1 MEMGHTSEMAHQAMI
16 EELEKLFEG
25 KEYSGQEGPKSLKIF
40 TQFEPIP
47 TDNDEDTDT
56 DAANC
61 PCIICKLLSGNFA
74 ATGEAQLLFFQLVIA
89 AYDRN
94 TDRQGYLDVVNI
106 KEDIT
111 QHFLANQV
119 FGGSFVVQYPMA
131 WAIQEE
137 STVPF
142 YWGVVNFYVSAP
154 ARKNTQVEDLI

>member
-25 KEYSGQEGPKSLKIF
+25 KEYSGQEGPKPLKIF
-40 TQFEPIP
+40 KQFEPIP

-56 DAANC
+56 NAANC

-74 ATGEAQLLFFQLVIA
+74 ASGEAQLLMFQLVIA
-89 AYDRN
+89 AYDR
-94 TDRQGYLDVVNI
+94 DVSR
-106 KEDIT
+106 
-111 QHFLANQV
+111 
-119 FGGSFVVQYPMA
+119 SFVVQYPMA

-137 STVPF
+137 STVPY

>member
-1 MEMGHTSEMAHQAMI
+1 MEMGHTSEMAHQAMV
-16 EELEKLFEG
+16 EELENLFEG
-25 KEYSGQEGPKSLKIF
+25 KEYSGQEGLKPLKIF
-40 TQFEPIP
+40 KQFEPIP
-47 TDNDEDTDT
+47 EDNDEDADT
-56 DAANC
+56 DAANY

-74 ATGEAQLLFFQLVIA
+74 ATGEAQMLYFQLVIA
-89 AYDRN
+89 AYDR
-94 TDRQGYLDVVNI
+94 DVSRQGYMDVVNI

-111 QHFLANQV
+111 QHFLAEPS

-137 STVPF
+137 STVPY

>member
-40 TQFEPIP
+40 KQFEPIP

-74 ATGEAQLLFFQLVIA
+74 ATGEAQLQIGRAHV
-89 AYDRN
+89 
-94 TDRQGYLDVVNI
+94 
-106 KEDIT
+106 
-111 QHFLANQV
+111 
-119 FGGSFVVQYPMA
+119 
-131 WAIQEE
+131 
-137 STVPF
+137 
-142 YWGVVNFYVSAP
+142 
-154 ARKNTQVEDLI
+154 

>member
-25 KEYSGQEGPKSLKIF
+25 KEYSGQEGPKPLKIF
-40 TQFEPIP
+40 KQFEPIP

-56 DAANC
+56 NAANC

-74 ATGEAQLLFFQLVIA
+74 ASGEAQLLLFQLVIA
-89 AYDRN
+89 AYDR
-94 TDRQGYLDVVNI
+94 DVSRQGYTDVVNI
-106 KEDIT
+106 KEAIT
-111 QHFLANQV
+111 QHLLAEPS

-131 WAIQEE
+131 WAIQGE
-137 STVPF
+137 SNVPY